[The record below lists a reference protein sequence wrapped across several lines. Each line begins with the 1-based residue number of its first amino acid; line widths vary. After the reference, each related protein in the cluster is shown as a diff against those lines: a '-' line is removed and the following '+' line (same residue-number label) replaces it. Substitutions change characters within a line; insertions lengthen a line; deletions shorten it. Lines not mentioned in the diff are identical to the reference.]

1 MILKGLS
8 EEQLKKWQ
16 QNGCLFIPRQELF
29 SDEMKEKLIKWV
41 DEVQNLPETKG
52 KWMKYY
58 ENSLKDGTK
67 ILNRIEN
74 FLPYHKELDDL
85 VNGKQMLELVSQ
97 LFGEQAVLYKEKIN
111 FKLPGG
117 EGFKP
122 HQDVLAGWDE
132 FGHTL
137 HISVAICIDE
147 ANEKNGCLECALG
160 EHQKGLLGPM
170 FKELPKEVVDS
181 LDWVS
186 YPMQPGDM
194 IIFDSYTPHRSG
206 ANLTDTTRRMIFLTF
221 NKLSEGDYREEY
233 YKNKRISF
241 PPDFERKPGEN
252 HEYKI

>member
-1 MILKGLS
+1 MMLKRLTGD
-8 EEQLKKWQ
+8 QLKKWE
-16 QNGCLFIPRQELF
+16 QNGCLYIPYEELT
-29 SDEMKEKLIKWV
+29 STEVKENLIKWV
-41 DEVQNLPETKG
+41 DEVQNFPETKG

-58 ENSLKDGTK
+58 EKSLKDGTK

-74 FLPYHKELDDL
+74 FLPYHKKLDEL
-85 VNGKQMLELVSQ
+85 VNGKWMLELVSQ
-97 LFGEQAVLYKEKIN
+97 LFGEEAVLYKEKIN

-132 FGHTL
+132 YGHTL

-147 ANEKNGCLECALG
+147 ANDKNGCLECALG
-160 EHQKGLLGPM
+160 EQKKGLLGPK
-170 FKELPKEVVDS
+170 FKELPNEVVDK

-186 YPMQPGDM
+186 YPMHPGDM

-206 ANLTDTTRRMIFLTF
+206 PNLTETTRRMIFLTF
-221 NKLSEGDYREEY
+221 NKLSEGDFREEY
-233 YKNKRISF
+233 YMSKRKNF

-252 HEYKI
+252 YEYKI